1 MSMQDI
7 INKGTLNVGDC
18 VKYTKSGNTLANAIV
33 LQMQENGMANM
44 ELNEDKTEIELSI
57 INTMLEM
64 EDSVTKMNKEQVNHF
79 IISLKELWKQM

>member
-7 INKGTLNVGDC
+7 INKGTLNVGDS

-44 ELNEDKTEIELSI
+44 ELNEDKTEVELSI

-64 EDSVTKMNKEQVNHF
+64 EDSVTKKNKEQLNHL